1 MILNSL
7 NTSPIYLSKKIL
19 VHMNAYRNRY
29 QFLKFIL
36 INRNLYDYIYKYINI
51 MYILLYKYT
60 YILFIT
66 FNI

>member
-36 INRNLYDYIYKYINI
+36 INHNLYDYIYKYINI